1 MLTSIIITCLIRWT
15 FGYHSHTTDCHNQRT
30 IEKILYSW
38 SLCPLIYP
46 LILPNLKFILP
57 YDTPPWFNP
66 TLVFT
71 SLLIL
76 PHLTVYPNLE
86 FIPSSVLPHFMIHH
100 LEIYSTIDFAQF
112 LVLPH
117 PCSKMDPLSMLL
129 NNMIFQQKM
138 SCELQV

>member
-1 MLTSIIITCLIRWT
+1 MLISMIITCPIRWT

-46 LILPNLKFILP
+46 LILPSLKFILP

-76 PHLTVYPNLE
+76 PHLTVYPNL
-86 FIPSSVLPHFMIHH
+86 IPPLVSIPPLVLPHLMIHH
-100 LEIYSTIDFAQF
+100 LEIYSTIDFAPY
-112 LVLPH
+112 LALPH
-117 PCSKMDPLSMLL
+117 PCTKIDPLLA
-129 NNMIFQQKM
+129 
-138 SCELQV
+138 